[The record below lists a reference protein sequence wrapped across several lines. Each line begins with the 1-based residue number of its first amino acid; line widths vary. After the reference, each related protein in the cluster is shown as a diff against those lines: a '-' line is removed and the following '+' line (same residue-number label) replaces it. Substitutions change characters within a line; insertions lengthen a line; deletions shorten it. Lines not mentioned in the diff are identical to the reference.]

1 MAIVAP
7 LRWRDTELGLQAAS
21 LTNFCFRR
29 TDTLVR
35 CASHVPVLARSAPRM
50 INYSALEL
58 LHRHDDGSAVPMT
71 EHGLEE
77 HDPERALLRGIRRG
91 ARLFRCEVC
100 ADEVIVQ
107 PTVDPSEEG
116 SA

>member
-1 MAIVAP
+1 
-7 LRWRDTELGLQAAS
+7 
-21 LTNFCFRR
+21 
-29 TDTLVR
+29 
-35 CASHVPVLARSAPRM
+35 M
-50 INYSALEL
+50 INYSALEV

-71 EHGLEE
+71 EHGLED

-91 ARLFRCEVC
+91 ARLFRCEEC

-107 PTVDPSEEG
+107 PSPETNDEV